1 MIVTIIIVSQTELHK
16 PGNKMQTM
24 QSSRIKL
31 TNISSKV
38 TTFLKCNKVT
48 TTEANVVMVWI
59 QARPTLKKKKIGPSC
74 ERSDRH
80 FIKCQKLNAHY
91 VEVSHVKMDKQ
102 VTILEKLTAFFF
114 VVRASHQHLISG
126 SHTNTLKQNVCV
138 CVCVGN
144 IWVCQGCGRQLPPH
158 LYC

>member
-16 PGNKMQTM
+16 LSNKMQTM

-31 TNISSKV
+31 TDISSKV

-48 TTEANVVMVWI
+48 MTEANVVLVWI
-59 QARPTLKKKKIGPSC
+59 QARPTLKKKNRPSC

-80 FIKCQKLNAHY
+80 FIKCQKLNDHY

-102 VTILEKLTAFFF
+102 VTILEKRTAFFLLLG
-114 VVRASHQHLISG
+114 RA
-126 SHTNTLKQNVCV
+126 TA
-138 CVCVGN
+138 
-144 IWVCQGCGRQLPPH
+144 P
-158 LYC
+158 Y

>member
-48 TTEANVVMVWI
+48 TTEANVVLVWI

-80 FIKCQKLNAHY
+80 FIKCHY

-126 SHTNTLKQNVCV
+126 LTQT
-138 CVCVGN
+138 
-144 IWVCQGCGRQLPPH
+144 P
-158 LYC
+158 

>member
-1 MIVTIIIVSQTELHK
+1 M
-16 PGNKMQTM
+16 
-24 QSSRIKL
+24 
-31 TNISSKV
+31 
-38 TTFLKCNKVT
+38 
-48 TTEANVVMVWI
+48 TEANVVLVWI
-59 QARPTLKKKKIGPSC
+59 QARPTLKKNKIGPSC

-80 FIKCQKLNAHY
+80 FIKCQKLNDHY

-102 VTILEKLTAFFF
+102 VTILEKLTAFFLLLG
-114 VVRASHQHLISG
+114 RASSTLLVASHKHL
-126 SHTNTLKQNVCV
+126 KAKCVCV

>member
-1 MIVTIIIVSQTELHK
+1 
-16 PGNKMQTM
+16 MQTM

-48 TTEANVVMVWI
+48 TTEANVVLVWI

-114 VVRASHQHLISG
+114 LLGRATS
-126 SHTNTLKQNVCV
+126 TLLVALTQT
-138 CVCVGN
+138 
-144 IWVCQGCGRQLPPH
+144 P
-158 LYC
+158 